1 LVLYCCPLIARPGR
15 LAGSTKVKELPE
27 KVETEENKKTGF
39 FARLKTGLSKTRNT
53 LAGGIDQIVHGRA
66 KVDDALLDELEEV
79 LLLADVGIGATGALL
94 DALKKEVAAE
104 RIRNQEDVMRSLKAH
119 MARLLK
125 EGHSPE
131 AEAGGPPRVILVIGV
146 NGSGKTTTIGKLAR
160 RWKSDGKKVLLA
172 AGDTFR
178 AAAIE
183 QMRVW
188 AEREGVP
195 CIFQKSGADPSAVAY
210 DAVQA
215 GVARAM
221 DVVIVDTA
229 GRLQTNQNL
238 MEELKKVKR
247 VISKVLPGAP
257 HETLLVL
264 DASIGQNSISQ
275 ARLFHEAMGI
285 DGLVMTK
292 LDGTGKGGVL
302 FSITREL
309 KIPVRYIGIGE
320 KAEDLQ
326 PFDPAAFVEA
336 LFSR

>member
-1 LVLYCCPLIARPGR
+1 MERALTDP
-15 LAGSTKVKELPE
+15 
-27 KVETEENKKTGF
+27 VETEEKKVGF
-39 FARLKTGLSKTRNT
+39 FARLKSGLSKTRDT

-66 KVDDALLDELEEV
+66 DVDDALLEELEEV
-79 LLLADVGIGATGALL
+79 LLLADVGAGATADLL
-94 DALKKEVAAE
+94 AALKKEVAQN
-104 RIRNQEDVMRSLKAH
+104 RIRDQKEMLESLKEH
-119 MARLLK
+119 MARLLT
-125 EGHSPE
+125 ENVSPE
-131 AEAGGPPRVILVIGV
+131 SSEAGPTKVILIIGV

-160 RWKSDGKKVLLA
+160 RWKKEGKKVLLG

-195 CIFQKSGADPSAVAY
+195 CIHQKSGADPSAVAY

-215 GVARAM
+215 GVARGM

-247 VISKVLPGAP
+247 VIAKVLPGAP

-309 KIPVRYIGIGE
+309 KLPVRFIGIGE

-336 LFSR
+336 LFAR